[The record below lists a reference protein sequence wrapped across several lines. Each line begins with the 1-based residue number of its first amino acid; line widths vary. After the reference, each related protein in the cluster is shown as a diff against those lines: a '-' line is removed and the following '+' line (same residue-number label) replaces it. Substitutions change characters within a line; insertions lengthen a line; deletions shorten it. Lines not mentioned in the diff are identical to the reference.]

1 MTRMNSDEELT
12 VFDRATEKLNLYV
25 PLCLEDNCSD
35 GARKFLQPGGEYV
48 YDNVDRFTQ
57 MAEEKAREER
67 K

>member
-1 MTRMNSDEELT
+1 MTRMNSDGELT

-35 GARKFLQPGGEYV
+35 DARKFLQPGGEYV

-57 MAEEKAREER
+57 MAKEKAREER